1 MGTNAGEPTYPAT
14 RRTTKPAEDA
24 RHQIDPKKE
33 TDHPADHHQGGIGQH
48 KEGTCHRADHPIE
61 QPITNQEPQEDHTTV
76 KYHPDHQQ
84 ENLRKPKT
92 QEETKESTMIER
104 IETERTTNIIEN
116 MNRKETGTTNQDTET
131 TNPDTKEVPGND
143 GLNSIP
149 KSTEI

>member
-1 MGTNAGEPTYPAT
+1 
-14 RRTTKPAEDA
+14 
-24 RHQIDPKKE
+24 
-33 TDHPADHHQGGIGQH
+33 
-48 KEGTCHRADHPIE
+48 
-61 QPITNQEPQEDHTTV
+61 
-76 KYHPDHQQ
+76 
-84 ENLRKPKT
+84 
-92 QEETKESTMIER
+92 MIER